1 MKRRETPGWG
11 YLIFDAAVMCV
22 IMLVV
27 NSLSQVIDTVGDL
40 GAGHGVG
47 EVVLALVAVV
57 GVLAMVL
64 LSVVA
69 ILDSRRAK
77 VSRPPTREDELE
89 ERRAWLADLRE
100 QGAPWHQRLVQR
112 LSLTFVAAPVMAVR
126 RGLRSHTVPWTP
138 RRRVHS
144 FAITVI
150 AVMVTFAIRDGFPD
164 PWSVVGTLA
173 AVLLVDLVACLIIG
187 RRERRKAQQGAA

>member
-11 YLIFDAAVMCV
+11 YLVFDAAVMCV

-27 NSLSQVIDTVGDL
+27 DSLSQVIDTIGDL

-47 EVVLALVAVV
+47 EVVPALVAVV

-64 LSVVA
+64 LAVVA

-112 LSLTFVAAPVMAVR
+112 LSLTFVAAPIMAVR
-126 RGLRSHTVPWTP
+126 RGSRTQAAPWTP

-144 FAITVI
+144 FALTVI
-150 AVMVTFAIRDGFPD
+150 AVVVTFAIRDGFPD

-173 AVLLVDLVACLIIG
+173 AVVLLDLVACLVIA
-187 RRERRKAQQGAA
+187 RRERHKTRQGAA